1 MTGEPT
7 TTIAGNLT
15 ADVELRF
22 TGSGDAVA
30 NFTVAATPRTLNR
43 NTNKWED
50 GEPLF
55 MRCTLWRQP
64 GENAAESL
72 TKGARVIVTGRL
84 RQRSYDARDGSKRT
98 VIEMD
103 VDELGASLRYSTA
116 KLTRAAAKRSG
127 SGDEPAQGEHH
138 DEDPGYDE
146 QPF

>member
-84 RQRSYDARDGSKRT
+84 RQRSYDAKDGSKRT

-103 VDELGASLRYSTA
+103 VEELGASLRYSTA
-116 KLTRAAAKRSG
+116 KLTRTAAKRPG
-127 SGDEPAQGEHH
+127 SSDEPAQGEHH